1 MTTLY
6 LDLETFSEVPITHGT
21 HAYAEKAEVLLV
33 AVAVNDA
40 PVEVWDTSNPANRK
54 FHLFGLQ
61 CLINDADTVVIHNS
75 HFDRTVLRHCGVTI
89 PVEKVEDTMVLALQH
104 SLPASL
110 GALCDVLGVPA
121 DIAKDKA
128 GRKLIQL
135 FCKPRAKNIKL
146 RRADRDTHP
155 AEWGAFVEYARLD
168 VDAMRDVRRRLPRW
182 NDSLGE
188 RQLWHLDQRIN
199 DRGIAVDVSLAH
211 AALRA
216 FERTS
221 RSLAVRSGRL
231 TGGAVGSLTQR
242 AKLLD
247 YLRGV
252 LHLDIAD
259 LTKATVAGVLQRKD
273 LHPEARELL
282 EIRQQAA
289 ATSPAKY
296 GVIINAASS
305 DSRLRGIIQFCG
317 ASRTGRDAGRL
328 FQPQNLPRT
337 FLKPEYVE
345 SGIAAMKLDCEDLLV
360 DNVSELCTGAV
371 RGCLIAEPGK
381 KLVISDLS
389 NIEGRV
395 LAWLAGEQW
404 KIDAFYDFDR
414 GVGHDLY
421 VVAYS
426 KAFGVEADVVV
437 ENKKTG
443 DGTMRQYGKV
453 MELAGGYGGG
463 VGAYRTMGGAAV
475 DALKDDAIQ
484 TLVSSWR
491 KAHPKTVA
499 LWHAVERAAR
509 EAIEKP
515 EGVTRAGPLH
525 LDMKDKWLRIKLPS
539 GRYLSYPD
547 AAVNDDGRL
556 THSGVNQFTKKWE
569 TLETYGGKLVENI
582 VQAVARD
589 VFMVGMRA
597 AEANGYPVCIRVHD
611 ELITET
617 PDTEAYSVDRLSALM
632 ATNPSWAAG
641 LPLRAA
647 GFETH
652 RYRKE

>member
-1 MTTLY
+1 VTTLF

-21 HAYAEKAEVLLV
+21 HAYAEKVEVLLV
-33 AVAVNDA
+33 ALAIDDA
-40 PVEVWDTSNPANRK
+40 PVDVWDTSDPAGRELQ
-54 FHLFGLQ
+54 LFELQ
-61 CLINDADTVVIHNS
+61 QLINRVDRVVIHNS
-75 HFDRTVLRHCGVTI
+75 HFDRTVLRHSGVTV
-89 PVEKVEDTMVLALQH
+89 PVEKIADTMVLALQH

-110 GALCDVLGVPA
+110 GALCDALDVPA

-128 GRKLIQL
+128 GKKLINL
-135 FCKPRAKNIKL
+135 FCKPRAKNVRL
-146 RRADRDTHP
+146 RRADSATHP
-155 AEWGAFVEYARLD
+155 VEWAAFVEYARLD
-168 VDAMRDVRRRLPRW
+168 VDAMRGVYRRLPRW
-182 NDSLGE
+182 NDTAGE
-188 RQLWHLDQRIN
+188 RQLWGIDQRVN
-199 DRGIAVDVSLAH
+199 DRGVAVDVHLAH

-221 RSLAVRSGRL
+221 RSLAVRSGHL

-242 AKLLD
+242 DKLLE
-247 YLRGV
+247 YLRTA

-259 LTKATVAGVLQRKD
+259 LTKSTVASVLQRKG

-296 GVIINAASS
+296 GVVINAASS
-305 DSRLRGIIQFCG
+305 DSRLRGTIQFCG

-337 FLKPEYVE
+337 FLKPEYIE
-345 SGIAAMKLDCEDLLV
+345 NGIAAMKLDCEDLLI

-389 NIEGRV
+389 NLEGRV
-395 LAWLAGEQW
+395 LAWLAGEAW
-404 KIDAFYDFDR
+404 KVKAFYDFDK

-426 KAFGVEADVVV
+426 KAFNVNPEVVV
-437 ENKKTG
+437 ENKKSG
-443 DGTMRQYGKV
+443 DGTMRHYGKT
-453 MELAGGYGGG
+453 MELAGGYQGG

-475 DALKDDAIQ
+475 DLLSDEDIQ
-484 TLVSSWR
+484 TLVTSWR
-491 KAHPKTVA
+491 KAHPRTVA
-499 LWHAVERAAR
+499 LWHDVERAAKD
-509 EAIEKP
+509 AIAEP

-525 LDMKDKWLRIKLPS
+525 LDMKDGWLRIKLPS

-547 AAVNDDGRL
+547 AKVSEGRL
-556 THSGVNQFTKKWE
+556 VHSGVNQFTKKWE
-569 TLETYGGKLVENI
+569 EIETYGGKLVENI

-589 VFMVGMRA
+589 VFMTGMGA
-597 AEANGYPVCIRVHD
+597 AERGGYPVCIRVHD

-617 PDTEAYSVDRLSALM
+617 PDDPAYNVAGLSRLMSI
-632 ATNPSWAAG
+632 NPSWAAG

-647 GFETH
+647 GFETY
-652 RYRKE
+652 RYRKD

>member
-21 HAYAEKAEVLLV
+21 HAYAEKAEVLLA
-33 AVAVNDA
+33 AVAIDDA
-40 PVEVWDTSNPANRK
+40 PVAVWDTQDRPDWR
-54 FHLFGLQ
+54 FDLQ

-128 GRKLIQL
+128 GKKLIQL
-135 FCKPRAKNIKL
+135 FCKPRAKNVKV

-182 NDSLGE
+182 NDSMGE
-188 RQLWHLDQRIN
+188 RELWHLDQRIN
-199 DRGIAVDVSLAH
+199 DRGIAVDVGLAH

-221 RSLAVRSGRL
+221 RSLAFRSGRL
-231 TGGAVGSLTQR
+231 TNGAVGSLTQR
-242 AKLLD
+242 AKLLE
-247 YLRGV
+247 YLRDV
-252 LHLDIAD
+252 LHLNLDD
-259 LTKATVAGVLQRKD
+259 LTKATVVGVLQRTD

-345 SGIAAMKLDCEDLLV
+345 SGIAAMKLDCEDLIV

-426 KAFGVEADVVV
+426 KAFGVKPEVVV

-499 LWHAVERAAR
+499 LWHSVERAAR

-525 LDMKDKWLRIKLPS
+525 LDMEDKWLRIKLPS

-569 TLETYGGKLVENI
+569 TLETYGGKLVENV

-597 AEANGYPVCIRVHD
+597 AEAAGYPVCIRVHD

-617 PDTEAYSVDRLSALM
+617 PDTPEYSVDRLSALM

-647 GFETH
+647 GFETL
-652 RYRKE
+652 RYRKD

>member
-1 MTTLY
+1 MTTLF

-21 HAYAEKAEVLLV
+21 HAYAEKVEVLLV
-33 AVAVNDA
+33 ALAIDDA
-40 PVEVWDTSNPANRK
+40 PVDVWDTSDPAGRELQ
-54 FHLFGLQ
+54 LFELQ
-61 CLINDADTVVIHNS
+61 QLINRVDRVVIHNS
-75 HFDRTVLRHCGVTI
+75 HFDRTVLRHSGVTV
-89 PVEKVEDTMVLALQH
+89 PVEKIADTMVLALQH

-110 GALCDVLGVPA
+110 GALCDALDVPA

-128 GRKLIQL
+128 GKKLINL
-135 FCKPRAKNIKL
+135 FCKPRAKNVRL
-146 RRADRDTHP
+146 RRADSATHP
-155 AEWGAFVEYARLD
+155 VEWAAFVEYARLD
-168 VDAMRDVRRRLPRW
+168 VDAMRGVYRRLPRW
-182 NDSLGE
+182 NDTAGE
-188 RQLWHLDQRIN
+188 RQLWGIDQRVN
-199 DRGIAVDVSLAH
+199 DRGVAVDVHLAH

-221 RSLAVRSGRL
+221 RSLAVRSGHL

-242 AKLLD
+242 GKLLE
-247 YLRGV
+247 YLRTA

-259 LTKATVAGVLQRKD
+259 LTKSTVASVLQRKG

-296 GVIINAASS
+296 GVVINAASS
-305 DSRLRGIIQFCG
+305 DSRLRGTIQFCG

-337 FLKPEYVE
+337 FLKPEYLE
-345 SGIAAMKLDCEDLLV
+345 SGIAAMKLDCEDLLI

-404 KIDAFYDFDR
+404 KVDAFYAFDR
-414 GVGHDLY
+414 GEGHDLY

-484 TLVSSWR
+484 TLVTSWR

-509 EAIEKP
+509 AAIDKP
-515 EGVTRAGPLH
+515 LEEFPVGALSVG
-525 LDMKDKWLRIKLPS
+525 MKDKWLRIKLPS

-589 VFMVGMRA
+589 VFMVGMRN
-597 AEANGYPVCIRVHD
+597 AEAAGYPVCIRVHD

-617 PDTEAYSVDRLSALM
+617 PDTAAYSVDRLSALM

-652 RYRKE
+652 RYRKD

>member
-21 HAYAEKAEVLLV
+21 HAYAEQAEVLLV
-33 AVAVNDA
+33 AVAVDDA
-40 PVEVWDTSNPANRK
+40 PVEVWDTQHRPDWRID
-54 FHLFGLQ
+54 LQ
-61 CLINDADTVVIHNS
+61 KLVNDADTVVIHNS

-110 GALCDVLGVPA
+110 GALCDVLKVPS

-128 GRKLIQL
+128 GKKLIQL
-135 FCKPRAKNIKL
+135 FCKPRAKNVKV

-155 AEWGAFVEYARLD
+155 AEWHAFVEYARLD
-168 VDAMRDVRRRLPRW
+168 VDAMRDVRRRLPCW

-188 RQLWHLDQRIN
+188 RELWHLDQRIN
-199 DRGIAVDVSLAH
+199 DRGIAVDVDLARS
-211 AALRA
+211 ALRA

-242 AKLLD
+242 AKLLE
-247 YLRGV
+247 YLRDAFR
-252 LHLDIAD
+252 LDIDD
-259 LTKATVAGVLQRKD
+259 LTKSTVASVLQRGD

-305 DSRLRGIIQFCG
+305 DHRLRGIIQFCG

-337 FLKPEYVE
+337 FLKPEYIE
-345 SGIAAMKLDCEDLLV
+345 SGISAMKLDCEDLII
-360 DNVSELCTGAV
+360 DNVTELCTGAV
-371 RGCLIAEPGK
+371 RGCLVAEPGK

-499 LWHAVERAAR
+499 LWHSVERAAR

-515 EGVTRAGPLH
+515 KGVTRAGPLH
-525 LDMKDKWLRIKLPS
+525 FDMKDKWLRIKLPS

-547 AAVNDDGRL
+547 AAVDDGRI

-569 TLETYGGKLVENI
+569 TLEVYGGLLVQNA

-617 PDTEAYSVDRLSALM
+617 PDTSDFNVDTLSALM

-652 RYRKE
+652 RYRKD